1 MTTAKYLE
9 ELEKVQA
16 KYFSSNGRG
25 SMGSPIEVAMI
36 PNNANI
42 PPWYSTARDKRLYD
56 IMIESNHLA
65 GLAYT
70 ALTKLANIPLQ
81 FLPRD
86 RTITSHVNRGQEFS
100 MMIRGLSEGGEGLR
114 VSMKRFILDYLVT
127 DNGGFMEVMG
137 EGPSDGPIKGAPW
150 GLKHLNSLDCRR
162 TGDPKYPVSYLNP
175 EDGKRYK
182 LFFSRVIYMCQQPMG
197 LTRKNGVGLGSIS
210 RSHLLGE
217 ILNGQILYKLEKMG
231 RRPGTKLFVGDGI
244 SAEQMISSFMAA
256 NSLQDNLGL
265 QHFGMNVY
273 IGGNAVSVRSEDL
286 NNFDPFDE
294 ETGTLMAMYAIAYA
308 WGLKIQDIWPVQGS
322 RSNDQISNMQSR
334 GRLPI
339 DFINDLQEQMEFKLC
354 PPYIEPVFFE
364 QDDEQEMMQ
373 ANITDIRSRSVSR
386 TAEHGIL
393 DVPAQRRLML
403 ENNEISRA
411 EFVRQQLDDGF
422 LEDGSPVAVLFYS
435 EDTVIKKLLK
445 FEGDPLM
452 FEENDPQETIARIH
466 VQMIEC
472 YKIMNEPSEARK
484 RKAGEALAALE
495 WLKGQYQHMIME
507 VEPDESDE
515 TEEEE
520 PEPERSNGQVQEEVP
535 VA

>member
-1 MTTAKYLE
+1 
-9 ELEKVQA
+9 
-16 KYFSSNGRG
+16 
-25 SMGSPIEVAMI
+25 
-36 PNNANI
+36 
-42 PPWYSTARDKRLYD
+42 
-56 IMIESNHLA
+56 
-65 GLAYT
+65 
-70 ALTKLANIPLQ
+70 
-81 FLPRD
+81 
-86 RTITSHVNRGQEFS
+86 
-100 MMIRGLSEGGEGLR
+100 
-114 VSMKRFILDYLVT
+114 
-127 DNGGFMEVMG
+127 
-137 EGPSDGPIKGAPW
+137 
-150 GLKHLNSLDCRR
+150 
-162 TGDPKYPVSYLNP
+162 
-175 EDGKRYK
+175 
-182 LFFSRVIYMCQQPMG
+182 
-197 LTRKNGVGLGSIS
+197 
-210 RSHLLGE
+210 
-217 ILNGQILYKLEKMG
+217 
-231 RRPGTKLFVGDGI
+231 
-244 SAEQMISSFMAA
+244 
-256 NSLQDNLGL
+256 
-265 QHFGMNVY
+265 
-273 IGGNAVSVRSEDL
+273 
-286 NNFDPFDE
+286 
-294 ETGTLMAMYAIAYA
+294 
-308 WGLKIQDIWPVQGS
+308 
-322 RSNDQISNMQSR
+322 
-334 GRLPI
+334 
-339 DFINDLQEQMEFKLC
+339 MEFKLC